1 MIQSIKARGSM
12 AARVMR
18 RAAATRVLVQGSRG
32 TGGTWSTGI
41 GLSNLFRSILS
52 RFPSNGIEI
61 TTISYLSNSFLWLM
75 QRHILGLAAR
85 RTPGTSVDDH
95 FRENAST
102 ALVSVEAQRQ
112 HLRSL
117 RPVSEDCTSSLT
129 SDLLEILEP
138 CNGLLVGEL
147 LIKCGILSKADLVTV
162 SWFSKYGLYEAVLRA
177 AMGMFSEDRNWTA
190 LHRMRTYYL
199 TDPDVYG
206 DYFARQELRKTASE
220 TAEQYLAT

>member
-1 MIQSIKARGSM
+1 MH
-12 AARVMR
+12 
-18 RAAATRVLVQGSRG
+18 
-32 TGGTWSTGI
+32 
-41 GLSNLFRSILS
+41 SIL
-52 RFPSNGIEI
+52 
-61 TTISYLSNSFLWLM
+61 
-75 QRHILGLAAR
+75 
-85 RTPGTSVDDH
+85 
-95 FRENAST
+95 
-102 ALVSVEAQRQ
+102 RQ

-138 CNGLLVGEL
+138 CNGLLLGEL

-206 DYFARQELRKTASE
+206 GELSLVPCDNQPAKLKYRLFCASG
-220 TAEQYLAT
+220 TQKDGL